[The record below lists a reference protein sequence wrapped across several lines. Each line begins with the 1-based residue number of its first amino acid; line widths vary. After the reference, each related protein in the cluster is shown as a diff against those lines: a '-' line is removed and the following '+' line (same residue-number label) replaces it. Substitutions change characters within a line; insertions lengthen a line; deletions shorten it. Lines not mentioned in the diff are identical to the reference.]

1 MPDRSRPAGV
11 LPADQVMPVTGA
23 KATRGASSTRLL
35 RAVGAIVFVAL
46 LGFALVWAFL
56 AYTRPGMVVDLASL
70 LQMCGISV
78 AR

>member
-1 MPDRSRPAGV
+1 MSDRPLRPAGEAIV
-11 LPADQVMPVTGA
+11 ATGA
-23 KATRGASSTRLL
+23 DATPMTYSTRLL
-35 RAVGAIVFVAL
+35 RVAGSLVLAAL

-70 LQMCGISV
+70 LQMCGIPI